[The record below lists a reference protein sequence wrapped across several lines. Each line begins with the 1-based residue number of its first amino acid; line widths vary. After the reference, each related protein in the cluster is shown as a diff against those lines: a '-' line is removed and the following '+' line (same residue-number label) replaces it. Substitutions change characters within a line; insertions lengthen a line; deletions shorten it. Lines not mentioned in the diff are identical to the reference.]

1 MFGRNG
7 SAVKIEIDMP
17 SGGRLDSTKFPK
29 EYWKTCTALVFV
41 LVNFVFTTA
50 SLSIT
55 HELRNPSLPPLPDIT
70 LDHLPYHKW
79 ALDISE
85 ILIMIASIVA
95 ALLVVFHKHR

>member
-1 MFGRNG
+1 MFDRNG

-17 SGGRLDSTKFPK
+17 SGERLESTKFPK